1 MDIIIKIQPKLK
13 YVTHNL
19 KKFFSELC
27 KLVQSN
33 NSKKNDT
40 VKQTI
45 QTYERK
51 NWSIQP
57 HAMLQNQ

>member
-51 NWSIQP
+51 N
-57 HAMLQNQ
+57 